1 MELKESYEVV
11 REELNNEI
19 PNVLIGSFVTCS

>member
-11 REELNNEI
+11 REKLNNEI
-19 PNVLIGSFVTCS
+19 PNILIGSFMTCS